1 LSGAPPPSSFGGG
14 AEPRLFLPFPG
25 SPAFDFSLFRLSNFR
40 LFMSFSSDA
49 HLGIPGCASRI
60 FQVRIQKNADV
71 HLRKTTCT
79 CRENYVCMQEEAD
92 VHARRPECTSRGN
105 PLAGRKKKPFVY

>member
-60 FQVRIQKNADV
+60 FQVRIQKNANV
-71 HLRKTTCT
+71 HIGFSKCIFSESAGVFRP
-79 CRENYVCMQEEAD
+79 
-92 VHARRPECTSRGN
+92 RR
-105 PLAGRKKKPFVY
+105 